1 VDRHRH
7 QARVVIE
14 LRQQAV
20 QRLLVVA
27 GLLVSLAGC
36 ARRAEQHI
44 LRGYFDTCALADE
57 AALETIA
64 LVALDP
70 RRHGVV
76 GHFTITGRSAAD
88 PREAGALP
96 AARLSLPPS
105 SGGDPS
111 TADLDAQEIY
121 VIVDLHQ
128 GGVVRRASLRVT
140 LARARSRGNVGRWI
154 VVRLVLDGQ
163 TVT

>member
-1 VDRHRH
+1 M
-7 QARVVIE
+7 
-14 LRQQAV
+14 

-27 GLLVSLAGC
+27 GLLASLAAC
-36 ARRAEQHI
+36 AGRAEQHI

-64 LVALDP
+64 LVVLDP

-88 PREAGALP
+88 PREAGTLP
-96 AARLSLPPS
+96 AIRLSLPPS
-105 SGGDPS
+105 SDADPS
-111 TADLDAQEIY
+111 TADLEARDIDVLA
-121 VIVDLHQ
+121 DLHHD
-128 GGVVRRASLRVT
+128 GVVRRATLRVT
-140 LARARSRGNVGRWI
+140 LARARSRGTVGRWI

-163 TVT
+163 TVTSASSGRP